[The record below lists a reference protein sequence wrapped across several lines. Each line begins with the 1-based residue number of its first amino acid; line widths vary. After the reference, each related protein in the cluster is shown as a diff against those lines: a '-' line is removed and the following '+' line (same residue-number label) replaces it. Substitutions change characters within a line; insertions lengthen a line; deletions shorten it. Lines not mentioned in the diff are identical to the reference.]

1 MVKFCLY
8 FEGFAD
14 GLDTRNKRES
24 EVQNDSWPWEVVRM
38 ERIAL
43 VREDVREQWEAIWL
57 SFHSRD

>member
-43 VREDVREQWEAIWL
+43 VRESNGR
-57 SFHSRD
+57 RYG